1 MMRVPSFCRH
11 NRLIQNCPICSRE
24 QAVELRPIVSS
35 SAPRTSQPRERGQS
49 QSRARVTGQSSPGVR
64 GGLKVRRL
72 ARGADDG
79 YSTPLLPGLRSSED
93 AERLAEE
100 LAFAAARLQLLE
112 VDPPGLYAEVANH
125 REDIEERSWLA
136 FLIAYICPVDDEDD
150 PFEFIRL
157 VRTPWG
163 MHELPDL
170 DGVRLGPRTAHDPDR
185 GVRTIEAYRAWAGR
199 SGSQADAFIGDQGWT
214 PERRFART
222 FERLALPGLHRG
234 ARFDLLVTLGR
245 LGAYELRAG
254 ALQVGGDN
262 EVTVAAKRALG
273 IGDPMLLERRAADL
287 AQACSLPLEALDL
300 GFYNWERGE
309 RALPRGAARHR
320 ARSRRACVDSG
331 RAGPVAAHAFT
342 SAPPPTFCGVRIH
355 RAGAA
360 MTLCFIEPQNAIRV
374 IAESV
379 GREARR
385 QILGE
390 VVRAWVD
397 EIPESELESHYAKA
411 VADLDEDDLSLLAAW
426 HASLEVG
433 HPVPNKEFLVNV
445 FPSLGENRREAL
457 KIAASF
463 RGEEAFRAGVGEEQA
478 FDTVLPWLS
487 QERCRELA
495 RECLELYC
503 WDRLGVEN

>member
-1 MMRVPSFCRH
+1 VPSFCRH
-11 NRLIQNCPICSRE
+11 NRLVQNCPICSRE
-24 QAVELRPIVSS
+24 QAIELRPIVSS

-100 LAFAAARLQLLE
+100 LAFAVARLRLLE
-112 VDPPGLYAEVANH
+112 FDPPGLYAEVANH

-163 MHELPDL
+163 LHEVPDL

-199 SGSQADAFIGDQGWT
+199 SGSQSDAFTGDQGWT

-222 FERLALPGLHRG
+222 FERLSLPGFHRG

-309 RALPRGAARHR
+309 RAYVGAPRDTEPDADALASTRAA
-320 ARSRRACVDSG
+320 
-331 RAGPVAAHAFT
+331 
-342 SAPPPTFCGVRIH
+342 
-355 RAGAA
+355 
-360 MTLCFIEPQNAIRV
+360 
-374 IAESV
+374 
-379 GREARR
+379 
-385 QILGE
+385 
-390 VVRAWVD
+390 
-397 EIPESELESHYAKA
+397 
-411 VADLDEDDLSLLAAW
+411 LA
-426 HASLEVG
+426 L
-433 HPVPNKEFLVNV
+433 
-445 FPSLGENRREAL
+445 
-457 KIAASF
+457 
-463 RGEEAFRAGVGEEQA
+463 
-478 FDTVLPWLS
+478 
-487 QERCRELA
+487 
-495 RECLELYC
+495 
-503 WDRLGVEN
+503 